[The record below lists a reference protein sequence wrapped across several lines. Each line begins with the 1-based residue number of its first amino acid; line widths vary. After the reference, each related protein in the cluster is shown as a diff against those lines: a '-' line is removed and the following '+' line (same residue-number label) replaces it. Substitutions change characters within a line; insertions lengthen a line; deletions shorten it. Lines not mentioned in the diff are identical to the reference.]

1 MKKSQSE
8 QMDIIRKPR
17 GKCSAIIIN
26 DSVRT
31 AVKNFKLRLQEMS
44 DSPDDE
50 CRDIDRHSIK
60 VILNDLDEFDQNI
73 LIAFY
78 AIADCSPTILARTLG
93 VEPSVITS
101 RIKKIRADVR
111 NRVNS
116 IIDNN

>member
-1 MKKSQSE
+1 
-8 QMDIIRKPR
+8 MDIIRKPR

-111 NRVNS
+111 NRV
-116 IIDNN
+116 DNIVKCV